1 MSRLETIMKVTL
13 GTFNLNNLFSRY
25 NFKGEIKAIK
35 DEDTA
40 VNAEYVYQ
48 FGPTD
53 RFKIRKYRGKLVK
66 KKDGIETRK
75 VADRIKE
82 MDLDVLAVQ
91 EVEDIDTLRE
101 FNRDQVNGR
110 YPFFALVEGNDPRL
124 IDIGILSKLQIG
136 AITSWQHAVHASA
149 PTTPIFGRDLLEVQ
163 ILNASRSQVLFTLF
177 NNHLKSNFV
186 DYRDDP
192 VEGARKNNQRR
203 QRQAEVM
210 AEIVLKRT
218 RPNSRFAILGD
229 MNDAPDSSYLA
240 PLTSSTSLD
249 LTNAL
254 TDPKETR
261 PTKKS
266 KYPPPG
272 PAWTHRYKPR
282 GGDMHYQLYDQIWLS
297 PSLAK
302 RQTGAWIHRR
312 KNLTGD
318 GSDHDP
324 AWIELSL

>member
-1 MSRLETIMKVTL
+1 MKVTI

-25 NFKGEIKAIK
+25 NFKGEIEAIK
-35 DEDTA
+35 DEKTA
-40 VNAEYVYQ
+40 VEAEYVYQ
-48 FGPTD
+48 FGSTD
-53 RFKIRKYRGKLVK
+53 RFKIRKYRGKLVQR
-66 KKDGIETRK
+66 KDADDTRK

-82 MDLDVLAVQ
+82 MDLNVLAVQ

-101 FNRDQVNGR
+101 FNRDYLNGR
-110 YPFFALVEGNDPRL
+110 YPFLSLIEGNDPRL
-124 IDIGILSKLQIG
+124 IDIAILSNLPIG
-136 AITSWQHAVHASA
+136 AVTSWQHAVHPDEPAI
-149 PTTPIFGRDLLEVQ
+149 PIFGRDLLEVQ
-163 ILNASRSQVLFTLF
+163 IMNASRRHVLFTLF

-192 VEGARKNNQRR
+192 VEGARKNNRRR
-203 QRQAEVM
+203 QRQAEIV

-218 RPNSRFAILGD
+218 RPSSRFAILGD
-229 MNDAPDSSYLA
+229 MNDATDSSYLA
-240 PLTSSTSLD
+240 PLTGSTGLD

-254 TDPKETR
+254 IDPKETR
-261 PTKKS
+261 PTKES

-272 PAWTHRYKPR
+272 PAWTHRYKPK
-282 GGDMHYQLYDQIWLS
+282 GGDMQYELYDQIWLS

-324 AWIELSL
+324 AWVELSL

>member
-1 MSRLETIMKVTL
+1 MNVSI

-25 NFKGEIKAIK
+25 NFKDEMEAIK
-35 DEDTA
+35 DEKTA
-40 VNAEYVYQ
+40 IEAEYV
-48 FGPTD
+48 
-53 RFKIRKYRGKLVK
+53 
-66 KKDGIETRK
+66 
-75 VADRIKE
+75 
-82 MDLDVLAVQ
+82 
-91 EVEDIDTLRE
+91 
-101 FNRDQVNGR
+101 
-110 YPFFALVEGNDPRL
+110 
-124 IDIGILSKLQIG
+124 
-136 AITSWQHAVHASA
+136 
-149 PTTPIFGRDLLEVQ
+149 
-163 ILNASRSQVLFTLF
+163 
-177 NNHLKSNFV
+177 LKNNFV

-192 VEGARKNNQRR
+192 AESARKNNRRR

-240 PLTSSTSLD
+240 PLTSSAGLD

-261 PTKKS
+261 PTKES
-266 KYPPPG
+266 KYPAPG
-272 PAWTHRYKPR
+272 PAWTHRYKPK
-282 GGDMHYQLYDQIWLS
+282 GGDMQYELYDQIWLS

-324 AWIELSL
+324 AWVELSL

>member
-1 MSRLETIMKVTL
+1 MKVTI

-25 NFKGEIKAIK
+25 NFKGEIEAII
-35 DEDTA
+35 DEDTS
-40 VNAEYVYQ
+40 VKAEYVYQ
-48 FGPTD
+48 FGSTD
-53 RFKIRKYRGKLVK
+53 RVKIRKYMGKLVK
-66 KKDGIETRK
+66 KKDADETRK

-82 MDLDVLAVQ
+82 MDLNVLAVQ

-101 FNRDQVNGR
+101 FNRDQLNGR
-110 YPFFALVEGNDPRL
+110 YPFMSLVEGNDPRL
-124 IDIGILSKLQIG
+124 IDIGILSNLPIG
-136 AITSWQHAVHASA
+136 AVTSWQHAVHADDPA
-149 PTTPIFGRDLLEVQ
+149 IPIFGRDLLEVQ
-163 ILNASRSQVLFTLF
+163 ILNSSRSQILFTLF

-240 PLTSSTSLD
+240 PLTSSTGLD

-261 PTKKS
+261 LTKES
-266 KYPPPG
+266 QYPPPG
-272 PAWTHRYKPR
+272 PAWTHRYKPK
-282 GGDMHYQLYDQIWLS
+282 GGAMQYELYDQIWLS

-324 AWIELSL
+324 AWVELSL